1 MSEPITTALTVC
13 GIAVI
18 FVVVLI
24 LFAFLT
30 NMIDDK
36 IKEDNDERN
45 KRSG

>member
-1 MSEPITTALTVC
+1 MIEHLDTILTVC

-36 IKEDNDERN
+36 IKEDDDERN